1 MLKKVHELNFE
12 RVKDYL
18 ERNTDQ
24 YPSDVMQVIDII
36 LKSDV
41 ANQSRQDSKYD
52 IYIVA
57 TQGTIQFNIS
67 NCQIVSTVP
76 AVSVVVNDE
85 DGLMPLEPL
94 SNSDYSYALDE
105 QEDLNDLFNSFPF
118 QANKINDNVQ
128 KIFYCKLENYDIIF
142 HIHFKI

>member
-41 ANQSRQDSKYD
+41 ANRSR
-52 IYIVA
+52 
-57 TQGTIQFNIS
+57 
-67 NCQIVSTVP
+67 
-76 AVSVVVNDE
+76 
-85 DGLMPLEPL
+85 
-94 SNSDYSYALDE
+94 
-105 QEDLNDLFNSFPF
+105 
-118 QANKINDNVQ
+118 
-128 KIFYCKLENYDIIF
+128 
-142 HIHFKI
+142 